1 MQSYRKLRKYVVQ
14 FVTFYYFCKQNI
26 KMKRFIYILLLIILH
41 CSTLSAQENGVF
53 TDNLKSIQVNVN
65 GEWGE
70 PPVMLL
76 GGSNY
81 VEISFDDLQHNF
93 VRYTY
98 SITHCNADWK
108 PSDLI
113 RSEYMTGFDDNR
125 IEDYEQSTS
134 TEMDYNHFSF
144 TLPNDDVKL
153 LVSGNYIVNIF
164 EDGDDEPVARACFS
178 ILESHVGLSMSVTN
192 NTDIDT
198 YQSHQQLSFSI
209 NYSGFQTRSAIDEL
223 IPVVRQNNRWDNAVY
238 NLKPTY
244 MRVNEMIYEHNRNLI
259 FEAGNEYRRFEI
271 LDRHVPTMRVDRMF
285 YDGDYYHAT
294 LLKDEQRTSYIFDR
308 DQDGRYLVRNGD
320 NVDNESESDYYYTHF
335 CLEMPQIPGGDL
347 YLNGDLTN
355 NRIAPEYKME
365 YDIMDHAYKIVLPLK
380 QGSYNYQ
387 YLFVRDGETQGS
399 TIPSEGSFHQ
409 TENEYSV
416 YVYHRPFGSRYDK
429 LVGFKT
435 ISYAQ

>member
-1 MQSYRKLRKYVVQ
+1 MNRFASIIIILIFNS
-14 FVTFYYFCKQNI
+14 FVT
-26 KMKRFIYILLLIILH
+26 M
-41 CSTLSAQENGVF
+41 AQENGVF
-53 TDNLKSIQVNVN
+53 VDNIKSIQVQTN

-70 PPVMLL
+70 QPVMLL
-76 GGSNY
+76 GGENY
-81 VEISFDDLQHNF
+81 MLISFDDLQHNY

-98 SITHCNADWK
+98 TITHCNADWAQ
-108 PSDLI
+108 SDLL

-125 IEDYEQSTS
+125 IEEYEQSIN
-134 TEMDYNHFSF
+134 TEMEYNHYSF

-164 EDGDDEPVARACFS
+164 EDGEDEPVARACFS
-178 ILESHVGLSMSVTN
+178 VLEPHIGLTMSVTN

-198 YQSHQQLSFSI
+198 YESHQQLSFSI
-209 NYSGFQTRSAIDEL
+209 NYSGFQTRNAIDEL
-223 IPVVRQNNRWDNAVY
+223 IPVVRQNNRWDNAVF

-244 MRVNEMIYEHNRNLI
+244 MRVNEMIYEHNQKLI

-271 LDRHVPTMRVDRMF
+271 LDRHVPTMRIDHMH

-294 LLKDEQRTSYIFDR
+294 VWKDEQRTKYLFDK
-308 DQDGRYLVRNGD
+308 DQDGRYFVRNGENID
-320 NVDNESESDYYYTHF
+320 NDTESDYYFTHF

-355 NRIAPEYKME
+355 NRFAPEYKME
-365 YDIMDHAYKIVLPLK
+365 YDLVDHAYHIVLPLK

-387 YLFVRDGETQGS
+387 YLFVKDGESVGKVA
-399 TIPSEGSFHQ
+399 PSEGSFHQ

-429 LVGFKT
+429 LVAFKT
-435 ISYAQ
+435 ISYVQ